1 MIPSWLI
8 AVLGLGVL
16 FALFGVMHLWTGDAP
31 TGGCTG
37 NGDCGDCL
45 DGGSCDDRRRE
56 AEVDC

>member
-8 AVLGLGVL
+8 AVLGLGLL

-37 NGDCGDCL
+37 KGNCGQC
-45 DGGSCDDRRRE
+45 DGPCEQPPRD
-56 AEVDC
+56 